1 MLTALDVSENSIGPQ
16 GAEAIGE
23 ALTVNEAVL
32 TSIDLRRNNLGD
44 KGKKAIQ
51 DAVSGREGFKLE
63 M

>member
-1 MLTALDVSENSIGPQ
+1 MLKTLDLFDNRIGDEGAKALAS
-16 GAEAIGE
+16 
-23 ALTVNEAVL
+23 ALRVNGVL

-63 M
+63 L